1 MIYYPDLFFW
11 YPYLDSISNFFN
23 PKMTL
28 NEKSLNY
35 KVIVLVESYKFRIKF
50 IPSEFIQKSY
60 DFLKTD

>member
-1 MIYYPDLFFW
+1 
-11 YPYLDSISNFFN
+11 
-23 PKMTL
+23 MTL

-50 IPSEFIQKSY
+50 ISSEFIQKSY